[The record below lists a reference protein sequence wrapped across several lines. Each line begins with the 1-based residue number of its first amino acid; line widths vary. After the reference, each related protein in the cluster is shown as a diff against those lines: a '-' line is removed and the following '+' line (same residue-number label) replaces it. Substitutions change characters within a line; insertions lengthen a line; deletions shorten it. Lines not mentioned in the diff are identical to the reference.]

1 MTQRDPDQLAG
12 LLPEFIRARDAAA
25 GSPLRALLAV
35 ITEQADIVAS
45 DLDQLYADWFVETCQ
60 DWVLAY
66 LGDLVGHRVPPGAAG
81 LGAARTPSALARV
94 AALNPRRDVA
104 NAVRNRRRKGT
115 LAVLEEL
122 AADVAGWPA
131 RAVEHA
137 PLLALT
143 QPVRLYGTDP
153 EVNRMR
159 RRRGRLIDVRDG
171 ALLDLREGPF
181 DRLAHTAEMPRPAS
195 ALRGGRYDIPDV
207 MLFAW
212 RLRPYPV
219 TMTPAH
225 RAERSRNHY
234 TFSVLGNDTDLV
246 VAPQADPGHPA
257 GEADVPGFIRRR
269 AFADRTGDFFGP
281 GRSLMVWRDGPDHPV
296 QLNDVVAADL
306 TDWAY
311 RPRDRQVAI
320 DPVLGRLSF
329 AAGRAPKNKV
339 WVSYHYAF
347 SDDTGGGQY
356 PRHPEPAPE
365 AYLVGHHQRFRT
377 IMAAVNHWRRHKD
390 PKASRRTAVVEITDN
405 AVYQEQITLDVAPG
419 DELTLRA
426 AEGARPVIQLPD
438 PLLVQGAERD
448 GPAPQVTLDGL
459 LIAGDAVR
467 VVGPVGALLIRHCTL
482 VPGWGIDC
490 DCEPMAGEEPSLEL
504 DDPPD
509 CTHITRSILGSVTV
523 GCPPPAGAPPLLV
536 EDTIMDATAGDLP
549 ALSATDGGPAPVMLS
564 LARCTVLGC
573 VDVRAVNL
581 VENSIVTGV
590 MTVSR
595 RQHGCVRFSSV
606 PPGSSTP
613 RRYHCQ
619 PDLVIEALPN
629 PTPEPMKTLASAR
642 VRPRF
647 TSTRYGT
654 PGYGQLAQACAE
666 EISSGADDESE
677 MGAFHDLYQPQRA
690 TALRTRVDEYVPAD
704 AEAAVFFV
712 T

>member
-1 MTQRDPDQLAG
+1 MTRRDPDQLVR
-12 LLPEFIRARDAAA
+12 LLPEFIRVRDAAA

-35 ITEQADIVAS
+35 IAEQADIVAG

-66 LGDLVGHRVPPGAAG
+66 LGDLVGYRALPGAAG
-81 LGAARTPSALARV
+81 PGGARTPSALLR
-94 AALNPRRDVA
+94 AAVLDPRRDVA
-104 NAVRNRRRKGT
+104 NTVGNRRRKGT
-115 LAVLEEL
+115 LAVLEGL

-131 RAVEHA
+131 RAVEYA

-143 QPVRLYGTDP
+143 QPVRLYRTDP

-159 RRRGRLIDVRDG
+159 RRRGHLVDVRDG
-171 ALLDLREGPF
+171 ALLDLLDGPF
-181 DRLAHTAEMPRPAS
+181 DRLAHTAEMPRPGS

-207 MLFAW
+207 VLFAW

-225 RAERSRNHY
+225 RVERSRNHY
-234 TFSVLGNDTDLV
+234 TFSVLGNDTALV
-246 VAPQADPGHPA
+246 AAPQADHRHPA
-257 GEADVPGFIRRR
+257 GESDVPGFIRRR
-269 AFADRTGDFFGP
+269 AFADRTADFYGP
-281 GRSLMVWRDGPDHPV
+281 DRSLMVWRDGPDHPV
-296 QLNDVVAADL
+296 RLSDVVAADL

-311 RPRDRQVAI
+311 RPRGSQVAI

-329 AAGRAPKNKV
+329 AAGRQPRGKV

-356 PRHPEPAPE
+356 PRYPEPAPE
-365 AYLVGHHQRFRT
+365 AYLVGHDQRFRT
-377 IMAAVNHWRRHKD
+377 IAAAVSYWQRRKD
-390 PKASRRTAVVEITDN
+390 RSATRRTAVVEITDN
-405 AVYQEQITLDVAPG
+405 ALYHEQITVDVEPG
-419 DELTLRA
+419 DEFTLRA
-426 AEGARPVIQLPD
+426 AEAARPVIRLPE
-438 PLLVQGAERD
+438 PLVIRGTEGD

-459 LIAGDAVR
+459 LITGDAVR
-467 VVGPVGALLIRHCTL
+467 VTGPVGALLIRHCTL

-490 DCEPMAGEEPSLEL
+490 DCAPMAGEEPSLEL
-504 DDPPD
+504 DDAPG
-509 CTHITRSILGSVTV
+509 CTLIARSILGSVTV
-523 GCPPPAGAPPLLV
+523 GCPPPAGAPPLLI
-536 EDTIMDATAGDLP
+536 EDTILDATADHLP
-549 ALSATDGGPAPVMLS
+549 ALSATDDGVAPVVLS
-564 LARCTVLGC
+564 LARCTVFGC
-573 VDVRAVNL
+573 VHTRAVNL
-581 VENSIVTGV
+581 VENSIVTGI
-590 MTVSR
+590 MTVTR

-606 PPGSSTP
+606 SRGSSTP

-619 PDLVIEALPN
+619 PDLVIEPLPVSA
-629 PTPEPMKTLASAR
+629 PEPVKARAAAR

-654 PGYGQLAQACAE
+654 PGYAQLAQACAG

-690 TALRTRVDEYVPAD
+690 AALRARVDEYVPAD
-704 AEAAVFFV
+704 AEAAVSFV

>member
-1 MTQRDPDQLAG
+1 MTQRDPDQLAR
-12 LLPEFIRARDAAA
+12 LLPEFVRARDAAA

-35 ITEQADIVAS
+35 ITEQADIVAG

-66 LGDLVGHRVPPGAAG
+66 LGDLVGYRVPPGPAD
-81 LGAARTPSALARV
+81 LGVARTPSALLRA
-94 AALNPRRDVA
+94 AALDPRRDVA
-104 NAVRNRRRKGT
+104 NTVGNRRRKGT

-131 RAVEHA
+131 RAVEYA

-143 QPVRLYGTDP
+143 QPVRLYSTDP

-159 RRRGRLIDVRDG
+159 RRRGRLVDLRDG

-181 DRLAHTAEMPRPAS
+181 DRLAHTVEVPRPGS

-219 TMTPAH
+219 TMTPA
-225 RAERSRNHY
+225 RAVERSRNHY
-234 TFSVLGNDTDLV
+234 TFSVLGNDTALV
-246 VAPQADPGHPA
+246 VAPQAGHGHPA
-257 GEADVPGFIRRR
+257 SEADVPGFIRRR
-269 AFADRTGDFFGP
+269 AFADRTADFYGP
-281 GRSLMVWRDGPDHPV
+281 GRSLVVCRDGPDHPV
-296 QLNDVVAADL
+296 QLSDIVAADL

-311 RPRDRQVAI
+311 RPRSGQVAI

-329 AAGRAPKNKV
+329 AAGRPPRGKV
-339 WVSYHYAF
+339 CVSYHYAF

-365 AYLVGHHQRFRT
+365 AYRVGHDQHFKT
-377 IMAAVNHWRRHKD
+377 IMAAVSYWQEHKD
-390 PKASRRTAVVEITDN
+390 PHATQRTAVVEITDN
-405 AVYQEQITLDVAPG
+405 GVYHERVTLDAASG
-419 DELTLRA
+419 DDFTLRA
-426 AEGARPVIQLPD
+426 AEAARPVIQLPD
-438 PLLVQGAERD
+438 PLVIQGTGGD

-459 LIAGDAVR
+459 LITGDAVR
-467 VVGPVGALLIRHCTL
+467 VTGPVGALLIRHCTL

-490 DCEPMAGEEPSLEL
+490 DCDPMAGEEPSLEL
-504 DDPPD
+504 DDPPG
-509 CTHITRSILGSVTV
+509 CTHIARSILGSVTV

-536 EDTIMDATAGDLP
+536 EDTILDATADHLP
-549 ALSATDGGPAPVMLS
+549 ALSATDDGPAPVMLS

-573 VDVRAVNL
+573 VDARAVNL

-590 MTVSR
+590 IRVSR

-606 PPGSSTP
+606 PRGSSTP

-619 PDLVIEALPN
+619 PDLVIEAQPA
-629 PTPEPMKTLASAR
+629 TAPEPVKAMAAAR

-654 PGYGQLAQACAE
+654 PGYGQLARACAD

-690 TALRTRVDEYVPAD
+690 GALRTRVDEYVPAD
-704 AEAAVFFV
+704 AEAAVDFV